1 MLMMKRIASVS
12 SLLSAHALW
21 GISKVFADFGGPIPA
36 IPGTPAATDQA
47 GIRDKITDLL
57 IIVLNF
63 LALLAVIMLVI
74 AGIKLIVSQGE
85 EEEKNKAK
93 KIILYVIAGLLLILF
108 ARVIVGFIAHL
119 FS

>member
-1 MLMMKRIASVS
+1 MKRIATVS
-12 SLLSAHALW
+12 SILSAHALW
-21 GISKVFADFGGPIPA
+21 GISKVFAAFGGPIPA
-36 IPGTPAATDQA
+36 IPGTPSAVDEG
-47 GIRDKITDLL
+47 GIRDRVTDLL

-108 ARVIVGFIAHL
+108 ARVIVGFVANL
-119 FS
+119 FG